1 MEKASYLCM
10 YSSSKHNVEWYKTQS
25 YLVAT
30 DRNSSQSCL
39 NKKGIQFD
47 YVTWE
52 FQGLRL
58 ARPNIYWKFYLHKKI
73 FLEG

>member
-10 YSSSKHNVEWYKTQS
+10 YSSSKHSVEWYKTQS

-47 YVTWE
+47 YVT
-52 FQGLRL
+52 
-58 ARPNIYWKFYLHKKI
+58 
-73 FLEG
+73 